1 MDKLIDIFLLISLGL
16 IGLTLYNG
24 CTMYNYERVK
34 DNIIKEEII
43 KSGNNQQ
50 IAYIKSGIK
59 PTDVIKITSLNNEGK
74 VNGLAVSVDLLNASL
89 LKSYFKTVQE
99 SPGSSFLALA
109 VDIGAAYLVKKELE
123 DEKGNYN
130 QQPQYVEIINIIEI
144 NKD

>member
-1 MDKLIDIFLLISLGL
+1 MDKLIDVFLLISLGL
-16 IGLTLYNG
+16 GIMLTPA

-43 KSGNNQQ
+43 KKGDKQQ

-59 PTDVIKITSLNNEGK
+59 PSDVIKISALTAGDSPDG
-74 VNGLAVSVDLLNASL
+74 VAISVDLLNTSL

-109 VDIGAAYLVKKELE
+109 VDVGAAYLVKKEME
-123 DEKGNYN
+123 DEKENN
-130 QQPQYVEIINIIEI
+130 QQPQNIEIINIIEI